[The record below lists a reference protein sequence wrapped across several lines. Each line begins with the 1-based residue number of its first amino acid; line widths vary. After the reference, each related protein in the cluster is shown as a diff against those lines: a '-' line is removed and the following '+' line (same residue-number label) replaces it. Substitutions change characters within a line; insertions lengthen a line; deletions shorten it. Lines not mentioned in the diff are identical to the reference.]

1 MMDSELD
8 YSFVSPD
15 RQTPVPETGS
25 PPNLHITGWLQDI
38 ESSAEPLN
46 PSNQEQQE
54 IPKSKGINRKFL
66 LYTDPRR
73 KLKKNKLELI
83 DIGPKAPLEPLPSL
97 GYDVSIKASQK
108 KPSSAKVQ
116 NEDNPN
122 LQIEI
127 ASSVYCSQDSGSR
140 LEAASKASQSISPHF
155 WIPGNGPLTLQS
167 LREALF
173 VHRIKS
179 HLKNSGQWEIICSGQ
194 RERGRDE
201 VSRELQML
209 KTDTDSSSARL
220 LSLASQQRNDLLN
233 AASEPESSFER
244 PAGNL
249 VSPRLLE
256 PFAVPVVDQIF
267 IGANDGKTEE
277 VTSVDTLNSLPLD
290 PQISTQT
297 RSVPGGGDLSPQLV
311 FDSAVTDGP
320 DLKNDPD
327 EETVASGPLLRLF
340 PLQPIRLAIGSLLS
354 AILNLLRRALDE
366 YFPDET
372 IPGDHIRIHWTC
384 VGRHRSVLN
393 FKIPDTI
400 RRSVAGKCLMI
411 LLKHSPE
418 LLDVLNHTST
428 DLGNTSRR

>member
-1 MMDSELD
+1 
-8 YSFVSPD
+8 
-15 RQTPVPETGS
+15 
-25 PPNLHITGWLQDI
+25 
-38 ESSAEPLN
+38 
-46 PSNQEQQE
+46 
-54 IPKSKGINRKFL
+54 
-66 LYTDPRR
+66 
-73 KLKKNKLELI
+73 
-83 DIGPKAPLEPLPSL
+83 
-97 GYDVSIKASQK
+97 
-108 KPSSAKVQ
+108 
-116 NEDNPN
+116 
-122 LQIEI
+122 
-127 ASSVYCSQDSGSR
+127 
-140 LEAASKASQSISPHF
+140 
-155 WIPGNGPLTLQS
+155 
-167 LREALF
+167 
-173 VHRIKS
+173 
-179 HLKNSGQWEIICSGQ
+179 
-194 RERGRDE
+194 
-201 VSRELQML
+201 ML

-233 AASEPESSFER
+233 AASEPEASFER

-267 IGANDGKTEE
+267 IGANDCKTEE

-297 RSVPGGGDLSPQLV
+297 RSVPGGDLSPQLV

-384 VGRHRSVLN
+384 VGRHRSVLD

-400 RRSVAGKCLMI
+400 RRSVEGKCLMI

-428 DLGNTSRR
+428 GLGNTSRR

>member
-1 MMDSELD
+1 
-8 YSFVSPD
+8 
-15 RQTPVPETGS
+15 
-25 PPNLHITGWLQDI
+25 
-38 ESSAEPLN
+38 
-46 PSNQEQQE
+46 
-54 IPKSKGINRKFL
+54 
-66 LYTDPRR
+66 
-73 KLKKNKLELI
+73 
-83 DIGPKAPLEPLPSL
+83 
-97 GYDVSIKASQK
+97 
-108 KPSSAKVQ
+108 
-116 NEDNPN
+116 
-122 LQIEI
+122 
-127 ASSVYCSQDSGSR
+127 
-140 LEAASKASQSISPHF
+140 
-155 WIPGNGPLTLQS
+155 
-167 LREALF
+167 
-173 VHRIKS
+173 
-179 HLKNSGQWEIICSGQ
+179 
-194 RERGRDE
+194 
-201 VSRELQML
+201 ML
-209 KTDTDSSSARL
+209 KTGTDSSSARL

-233 AASEPESSFER
+233 AASEPESSFEG

-249 VSPRLLE
+249 VSPRLLG

-327 EETVASGPLLRLF
+327 EETVASGPLLRLS

-411 LLKHSPE
+411 LLKHNPE